1 MRFPI
6 PSSVTYAFAEGSF
19 GLRFPFGLR
28 FVVFFVVG
36 GRKNQDFTPLTEY
49 PPGGVLR
56 NDYFANGRGLG
67 HAPGLLQIWALS
79 GVPRALVCSVRAAV
93 GRGAADRASVSFR
106 GIPEGPAAGPSATLC
121 VCTGS
126 SSRPAAAEAHFR
138 SVGASALPGV
148 WPPGRVRG
156 AASCWIGALLW
167 PTFDLVGILGVEG
180 KEKREGPSGEDRRR
194 RFILSCCTSQSS
206 KDPLI

>member
-1 MRFPI
+1 MCFPI

-126 SSRPAAAEAHFR
+126 SSRPAAPKLISVPLVPPRSSASGPLQGSGCSQLLDWCPLVAH
-138 SVGASALPGV
+138 L
-148 WPPGRVRG
+148 
-156 AASCWIGALLW
+156 
-167 PTFDLVGILGVEG
+167 
-180 KEKREGPSGEDRRR
+180 
-194 RFILSCCTSQSS
+194 
-206 KDPLI
+206 

>member
-138 SVGASALPGV
+138 SVGASALLGV
-148 WPPGRVRG
+148 WAPAGFGVQPAAGLVPSCGPPLTWWGSWEWKAKKSERDPREKTDAGDLFSV
-156 AASCWIGALLW
+156 AARHSLLR
-167 PTFDLVGILGVEG
+167 I
-180 KEKREGPSGEDRRR
+180 R
-194 RFILSCCTSQSS
+194 
-206 KDPLI
+206 

>member
-79 GVPRALVCSVRAAV
+79 GVQCACSCGPGGGRPGQRLLPGNSRGTSRRPFCDPVRVHRKLLTARGRRSSFPFRWCLRAPWRLAPRQGSGCSQLLDWCPLV
-93 GRGAADRASVSFR
+93 
-106 GIPEGPAAGPSATLC
+106 
-121 VCTGS
+121 
-126 SSRPAAAEAHFR
+126 AHF
-138 SVGASALPGV
+138 
-148 WPPGRVRG
+148 
-156 AASCWIGALLW
+156 
-167 PTFDLVGILGVEG
+167 
-180 KEKREGPSGEDRRR
+180 
-194 RFILSCCTSQSS
+194 
-206 KDPLI
+206 